1 MTRAE
6 SRDWLDWSVLGLALA
21 VCLIALEAEKPPA
34 ARPADAPIAEFSAAR
49 AMEHVEA
56 IAREPHP
63 TGSPEAER
71 VRDVVAKKLGELGLA
86 TEIQVA
92 KNTRSPMR
100 NVVAVEGAGAFGQ
113 EGASVVCSL

>member
-6 SRDWLDWSVLGLALA
+6 SRGWLAWSVLGIALA
-21 VCLIALEAEKPPA
+21 VCLVALEAEKPPA
-34 ARPADAPIAEFSAAR
+34 AQPADAPIVEFSAAR

-71 VRDVVAKKLGELGLA
+71 VRDALARKLGELGLA
-86 TEIQVA
+86 TEIQVP
-92 KNTRSPMR
+92 KGKGSPVR
-100 NVVAVEGAGAFGQ
+100 NVVARLKGQ
-113 EGASVVCSL
+113 GPPGKKALLLCAL